1 MAIPHSPLLAFDRF
15 GFRHR
20 LPLFAAKCGVGKK
33 GRIKYCR
40 SNWSSQNETGCSR
53 KRSNVRKHVDPGAPH
68 HYRDLS
74 LASNSS
80 GSLPRPVVSSYFR
93 QVDETKWGRAREK
106 KKKKETFKCGSER
119 MPSLRPQRVSR
130 ILCDREPLSR
140 TPVLVKS

>member
-93 QVDETKWGRAREK
+93 QVDETKWGRARGK
-106 KKKKETFKCGSER
+106 KKKKLLSVARNACPVYVLSEYHVYFAIE
-119 MPSLRPQRVSR
+119 SHSR
-130 ILCDREPLSR
+130 EHRFS
-140 TPVLVKS
+140 